1 MEIVHA
7 RAAEVKN
14 GDNSTSKR
22 RKLGSGELVNLNSE
36 NLNQCSCLIN
46 SPENSASPERNAVS
60 VDQSPACSDEFYDNT
75 SRSADLKV
83 ENSKTNNSTF
93 MNRELSS
100 SSLSQVMETTTTKTT
115 TKNKA
120 SSAQK
125 KPSMEEIEEFFSRAE
140 KYEAKRFA
148 EKYNYDIVKDVPLE
162 GKYQWVR
169 IKQ

>member
-1 MEIVHA
+1 MEISHA
-7 RAAEVKN
+7 RAAE
-14 GDNSTSKR
+14 NSTSPAR
-22 RKLGSGELVNLNSE
+22 T
-36 NLNQCSCLIN
+36 
-46 SPENSASPERNAVS
+46 AVS
-60 VDQSPACSDEFYDNT
+60 SDQSEFCRNQFYDKS
-75 SRSADLKV
+75 SRSADLEV
-83 ENSKTNNSTF
+83 ENSNSKTDNSTS
-93 MNRELSS
+93 MNSREFSS
-100 SSLSQVMETTTTKTT
+100 SSLSDVMETTTKKK

-125 KPSMEEIEEFFSRAE
+125 KPSMAEIEDFFSVAE